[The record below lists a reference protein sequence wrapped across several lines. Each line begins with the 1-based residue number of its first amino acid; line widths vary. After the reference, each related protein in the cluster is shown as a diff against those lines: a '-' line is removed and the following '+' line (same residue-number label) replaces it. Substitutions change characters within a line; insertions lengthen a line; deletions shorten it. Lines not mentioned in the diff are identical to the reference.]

1 MQSTEVIKNMHIS
14 DGVLSAPVLA
24 AGWII
29 TAVFIALAIR
39 WSKKR
44 GIEVE
49 VIPKL
54 SVMTAVFFVVCL
66 VHIPI
71 GPTCV
76 HFILA
81 GLLGIILG
89 ILSYPAIFIGLV
101 LQAFLFQFGG
111 ITTIGINTVNVGIP
125 ALVAYVIF
133 QWGMKLG
140 MKSELL
146 SSRKEFSAGVFG
158 AIAGGVAVFL
168 VAIFTAGALIVSG
181 ENFTEVA
188 VAIIGAHIPVMII
201 EAIVV
206 GFIVTFLVRVKPEV
220 IGSLGGDKK

>member
-1 MQSTEVIKNMHIS
+1 MFFHKTYKGDKKNMHIS

-24 AGWII
+24 VGWII
-29 TAVFIALAIR
+29 TAVFIAIAIW
-39 WSKKR
+39 WSKKK

-76 HFILA
+76 HLIFA

-89 ILSYPAIFIGLV
+89 ILAFPAIFIGLV

-111 ITTIGINTVNVGIP
+111 ITTLGINTMNVGIP
-125 ALVAYVIF
+125 ALFAYVIF
-133 QWGMKLG
+133 NGG
-140 MKSELL
+140 RKSGIL
-146 SSRKEFSAGVFG
+146 SSKKEASAGIFG
-158 AIAGGVAVFL
+158 ALAGGLAVVLVAV
-168 VAIFTAGALIVSG
+168 FTAGALIASG
-181 ENFTEVA
+181 EQFFVVA
-188 VAIIGAHIPVMII
+188 VALVVAHIPVMII

-206 GFIVTFLVRVKPEV
+206 GFIIAFLVKVKPEL
-220 IGSLGGDKK
+220 IGSLGGERK

>member
-1 MQSTEVIKNMHIS
+1 MDEKRSTKVIKNMHIS

-39 WSKKR
+39 WSKKK

-89 ILSYPAIFIGLV
+89 ILAYPAIFIGLV

-111 ITTIGINTVNVGIP
+111 ITTLGVNTMNVGIP
-125 ALVAYVIF
+125 ALIAYVIF
-133 QWGMKLG
+133 QSG
-140 MKSELL
+140 MKSKLV
-146 SSRKEFSAGVFG
+146 SSRKEVSAGVFG
-158 AIAGGVAVFL
+158 AIAGGVAVLL
-168 VAIFTAGALIVSG
+168 VAVFTAGALVASG
-181 ENFTEVA
+181 ENFTGVA

-206 GFIVTFLVRVKPEV
+206 GFIVTFLVKVKPEV
-220 IGSLGGDKK
+220 IGSLGRDKK

>member
-1 MQSTEVIKNMHIS
+1 MHIS

-29 TAVFIALAIR
+29 TAIFIALAIW
-39 WSKKR
+39 WSKKK

-76 HFILA
+76 HFMLA
-81 GLLGIILG
+81 GLMGIILG
-89 ILSYPAIFIGLV
+89 IFAFPAIFIGLV

-111 ITTIGINTVNVGIP
+111 ITTIGINTVDVGIP
-125 ALVAYVIF
+125 ALIAYVIF
-133 QWGMKLG
+133 QRG

-146 SSRKEFSAGVFG
+146 SSRRGFSAGVFG
-158 AIAGGVAVFL
+158 AIAGGVAVLL
-168 VAIFTAGALIVSG
+168 VAVFTAGALIASG
-181 ENFTEVA
+181 EQFTGVA
-188 VAIIGAHIPVMII
+188 VALVVAHIPVMII

-206 GFIVTFLVRVKPEV
+206 GFIVTFLVRVKPEL

>member
-1 MQSTEVIKNMHIS
+1 MHIS

-24 AGWII
+24 VGWII

-39 WSKKR
+39 WSKKK

-54 SVMTAVFFVVCL
+54 SVMAAVFFVVCL

-89 ILSYPAIFIGLV
+89 ILAYPAIFIGLV

-111 ITTIGINTVNVGIP
+111 ITTIGVNTVNVGIP
-125 ALVAYVIF
+125 ALIAYVIF
-133 QWGMKLG
+133 QRG

-146 SSRKEFSAGVFG
+146 SSRGGFSAGVFG
-158 AIAGGVAVFL
+158 AIAGGVAVL
-168 VAIFTAGALIVSG
+168 MVAVFTAGALIASG
-181 ENFTEVA
+181 EEFTGVA
-188 VAIIGAHIPVMII
+188 TALVVAHIPVMII
-201 EAIVV
+201 EAIVI

-220 IGSLGGDKK
+220 IGSLGGNKK

>member
-1 MQSTEVIKNMHIS
+1 MHIS

-29 TAVFIALAIR
+29 TAIFIALAIW
-39 WSKKR
+39 WSKKK

-49 VIPKL
+49 MIPKL

-76 HFILA
+76 HFMLD
-81 GLLGIILG
+81 GLLGIMLG
-89 ILSYPAIFIGLV
+89 ILSYPAFFIGLV

-111 ITTIGINTVNVGIP
+111 VTTIGINTVNVGIP
-125 ALVAYVIF
+125 ALIAYVIF
-133 QWGMKLG
+133 QRG

-146 SSRKEFSAGVFG
+146 SSRRGFSAGVFG
-158 AIAGGVAVFL
+158 AIAGGVAVLL
-168 VAIFTAGALIVSG
+168 VAVFTAGALIASG
-181 ENFTEVA
+181 EQFTGVA
-188 VAIIGAHIPVMII
+188 VALVVTHIPVMII
-201 EAIVV
+201 EAAVV
-206 GFIVTFLVRVKPEV
+206 GSVVAFLARVKPEL
-220 IGSLGGDKK
+220 IGNLGGDKK

>member
-1 MQSTEVIKNMHIS
+1 MHIS

-39 WSKKR
+39 WSKKK

-89 ILSYPAIFIGLV
+89 ILAYPAIFIGLV

-125 ALVAYVIF
+125 ALIAYVIF
-133 QWGMKLG
+133 QRGMKL
-140 MKSELL
+140 ELL
-146 SSRKEFSAGVFG
+146 SSRREFSAGVLG
-158 AIAGGVAVFL
+158 AIAGGLSVFL
-168 VAIFTAGALIVSG
+168 VAVFTAGALIASG
-181 ENFTEVA
+181 EKFTGVA

-206 GFIVTFLVRVKPEV
+206 GFIITFLVRVKPEV
-220 IGSLGGDKK
+220 IGSLGSDKK

>member
-1 MQSTEVIKNMHIS
+1 MHIS

-24 AGWII
+24 VGWII

-39 WSKKR
+39 GSKKK

-89 ILSYPAIFIGLV
+89 ILAYPAIFIGLV

-111 ITTIGINTVNVGIP
+111 ITTIGVNTVNVGIP
-125 ALVAYVIF
+125 ALIAYVIF
-133 QWGMKLG
+133 ERG

-146 SSRKEFSAGVFG
+146 SSRGGFSAGVFG
-158 AIAGGVAVFL
+158 AIAGGVAVL
-168 VAIFTAGALIVSG
+168 MVAVFTAGALIASG
-181 ENFTEVA
+181 EEFTGVA
-188 VAIIGAHIPVMII
+188 TALVVAHIPVMII
-201 EAIVV
+201 EAIVI

-220 IGSLGGDKK
+220 IGSLGGNKK

>member
-1 MQSTEVIKNMHIS
+1 MHIS

-39 WSKKR
+39 WSKKK

-89 ILSYPAIFIGLV
+89 ILAYPAIFIGLV

-125 ALVAYVIF
+125 ALIAYVIF
-133 QWGMKLG
+133 QRGMKL
-140 MKSELL
+140 ELL
-146 SSRKEFSAGVFG
+146 SSRREFSAGVLG
-158 AIAGGVAVFL
+158 AIAGGLSVLLVAV
-168 VAIFTAGALIVSG
+168 FTAGALIASG
-181 ENFTEVA
+181 EKFTGVA
-188 VAIIGAHIPVMII
+188 VAIVGAHIPVMII

-206 GFIVTFLVRVKPEV
+206 GFIITFLVKVKPEV
-220 IGSLGGDKK
+220 IGSLGRDKK

>member
-1 MQSTEVIKNMHIS
+1 MHIS

-39 WSKKR
+39 WSKKK

-89 ILSYPAIFIGLV
+89 ILAYPAIFIGLV

-125 ALVAYVIF
+125 ALIAYVIF
-133 QWGMKLG
+133 QRGMKL
-140 MKSELL
+140 ELL
-146 SSRKEFSAGVFG
+146 SSSREFSAGVLG
-158 AIAGGVAVFL
+158 AIAGGLSVLLVAV
-168 VAIFTAGALIVSG
+168 FTAGALIASG
-181 ENFTEVA
+181 EKFTGVA
-188 VAIIGAHIPVMII
+188 VAIVGAHIPVMII

-206 GFIVTFLVRVKPEV
+206 GFVITFLVRVKPEV
-220 IGSLGGDKK
+220 IGSLGSDKK

>member
-1 MQSTEVIKNMHIS
+1 MHIS

-24 AGWII
+24 VGWII
-29 TAVFIALAIR
+29 TAVFIAIAIW
-39 WSKKR
+39 WSKKK

-76 HFILA
+76 HFIAA

-89 ILSYPAIFIGLV
+89 ILAFPAIFIGLV
-101 LQAFLFQFGG
+101 LQVFLFQFGG
-111 ITTIGINTVNVGIP
+111 ITTLGINTMNVGIP
-125 ALVAYVIF
+125 ALFAYVLF
-133 QWGMKLG
+133 NEGY
-140 MKSELL
+140 KSGIL
-146 SSRKEFSAGVFG
+146 SSKKEVSAGVFG
-158 AIAGGVAVFL
+158 ALASGLAVFL
-168 VAIFTAGALIVSG
+168 IAVFTAGALIASG
-181 ENFTEVA
+181 EQFTGVA
-188 VAIIGAHIPVMII
+188 VTLVVAHIPVMII

-206 GFIVTFLVRVKPEV
+206 GFIVAFLVRVKPEL
-220 IGSLGGDKK
+220 IGSLGGEKK

>member
-1 MQSTEVIKNMHIS
+1 MHIS

-24 AGWII
+24 VGWII

-39 WSKKR
+39 WSKKK

-89 ILSYPAIFIGLV
+89 ILAYPAIFIGLV

-111 ITTIGINTVNVGIP
+111 ITTIGVNTVNVGIP
-125 ALVAYVIF
+125 ALIAYVIF
-133 QWGMKLG
+133 QRG

-146 SSRKEFSAGVFG
+146 SSRGGFSAGVFG
-158 AIAGGVAVFL
+158 AIAGGVAVL
-168 VAIFTAGALIVSG
+168 MVAVFTAGALIASG
-181 ENFTEVA
+181 EEFTGVA
-188 VAIIGAHIPVMII
+188 TALVVAHIPVMII
-201 EAIVV
+201 EAIVI

-220 IGSLGGDKK
+220 IGSLGGNKK